1 MKTTNVISI
10 NPANTPSAEIKN
22 RDSNRQ
28 PKKVTVLKQKIMRL
42 LFAKLFR
49 QNSYSLR
56 GTH

>member
-28 PKKVTVLKQKIMRL
+28 PKKDTGLKQKIMRL
-42 LFAKLFR
+42 LFKEKFAHFKI
-49 QNSYSLR
+49 
-56 GTH
+56 